1 MATASIGIDPTA
13 LDALPSPPLVLL
25 ELLDAFV
32 DDEVEFETLARICAR
47 DPSLTTR
54 MLAIA
59 NSAAFRRRAPTFTA
73 LERVL
78 VTLGLDTIKT
88 IALTTALVQAF
99 TPERP
104 LSAATLAAF
113 WRHALVT
120 AALARALARTLSID
134 EPERLYLAGLL
145 HDIGRLVIA
154 TQCGEWPPEPPGEGG
169 AARLLVCERER
180 IGVDHCAVGGA
191 LLAAWRLP
199 EPLVMAARHH
209 HASLAALADAP
220 SALRLVHLAN
230 ALDSPHWSEPE
241 ALALADA
248 LFGLTPTVAQRLH
261 REAEQQVE
269 PLCAALG
276 FESGS
281 APGAPLARALRDR
294 ALVDGLDGQLARA
307 EDEGALLATIAR
319 CVVVLFG
326 IDRAR
331 FLVAEEGER
340 LRGHDP
346 LMADPGFEAIDCAAD
361 GPHLPARAFA
371 GEPCSALL
379 ADDDL
384 GVLEHQL
391 AGGAEALYCLPLR
404 AAGVSGAVLVLAPSA
419 VQLAR
424 LRERE
429 RLLLTFGEVCGRALA
444 RQRDQR
450 LLHQRAAQERAL
462 LEQARLRQVVH
473 EAGNP
478 LSIAQNYLELLA
490 QRLADDAEA
499 NADLLV
505 LREELERVGSILV
518 RLVDGDE
525 AVGAGADEDLAESLR
540 RLVGVLD
547 HALCR
552 PRGIAFSCTCPTS
565 LPPLRL
571 ESDALRQ
578 VVVNLVRNAAEALGE
593 DGRIAVVLEDGVRVG
608 GRAHVELR
616 VEDDGP
622 GLVAERLE
630 TLFQPQQSTKP
641 GHAGVGLTIVRN
653 LVEAAGGLVSCR
665 SRPNAG
671 CRFQILLPLRR
682 P

>member
-1 MATASIGIDPTA
+1 MATASMGLDPTA
-13 LDALPSPPLVLL
+13 FDALPSPPLVLL

-32 DDEVEFETLARICAR
+32 DEAVEFETLARICAR

-59 NSAAFRRRAPTFTA
+59 NSAAFRRRAPTFTS

-88 IALTTALVQAF
+88 VALTTALVQAF
-99 TPERP
+99 APERP
-104 LSAATLAAF
+104 LPAATLAAF

-134 EPERLYLAGLL
+134 APERLYLAGLL

-154 TQCGEWPPEPPGEGG
+154 TQRGEWPPEGPGEGD
-169 AARLLVCERER
+169 AAHLLVCERER
-180 IGVDHCAVGGA
+180 LGVDHCAVGGA

-209 HASLAALADAP
+209 HAPLAALADAP
-220 SALRLVHLAN
+220 PTLRLVHLAN
-230 ALDSPHWSEPE
+230 ALDSPHWREPE

-248 LFGLTPTVAQRLH
+248 LFGLTPALAQRLH
-261 REAEQQVE
+261 REAVQQVE

-276 FESGS
+276 FESGA
-281 APGAPLARALRDR
+281 APGAPLTRALRDR
-294 ALVDGLDGQLARA
+294 ALVDGLDGQLVRA
-307 EDEGALLATIAR
+307 EDEDALLATIAR

-331 FLVAEEGER
+331 FLVAEDGR
-340 LRGHDP
+340 LRGRDP
-346 LMADPGFEAIDCAAD
+346 LAVAPGFAAIDCAAD
-361 GPHLPARAFA
+361 GEHLPARAFA
-371 GEPCSALL
+371 GEPCSTLL
-379 ADDDL
+379 ADDGP

-391 AGGAEALYCLPLR
+391 AAGAEALYCLPLR
-404 AAGVSGAVLVLAPSA
+404 AAGEPGAVLVLAPSA
-419 VQLAR
+419 AQLAR
-424 LRERE
+424 LRARE
-429 RLLLTFGEVCGRALA
+429 RLLRTFGEVCGRALV
-444 RQRDQR
+444 RLREQR

-462 LEQARLRQVVH
+462 LERARLRQVVH

-505 LREELERVGSILV
+505 LREELERVGTILV

-525 AVGAGADEDLAESLR
+525 AAGDGDDGDPAESLR

-552 PRGIAFSCTCPTS
+552 PRGIAFSCTCPDS

-571 ESDALRQ
+571 ARDALRQ

-593 DGRIAVVLEDGVRVG
+593 GGRIEVAVEDGVRVG

-622 GLVAERLE
+622 GLAAERLE
-630 TLFQPQQSTKP
+630 TLFQPQQSAKP

-671 CRFQILLPLRR
+671 CRFQVLLPLRR